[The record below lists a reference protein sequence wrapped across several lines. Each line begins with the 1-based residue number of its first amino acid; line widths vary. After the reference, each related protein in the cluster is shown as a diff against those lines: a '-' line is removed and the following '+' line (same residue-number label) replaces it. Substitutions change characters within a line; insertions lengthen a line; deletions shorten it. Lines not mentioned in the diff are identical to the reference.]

1 MRRLRFRLRTLMII
15 VAFVALIVTV
25 INQRVLLNR
34 AAAREQRYMAE
45 LAQNRAMAVA
55 AAVRAQAAFEQMS
68 ERLQQT
74 DAGMMKKD

>member
-34 AAAREQRYMAE
+34 AAART
-45 LAQNRAMAVA
+45 AVP
-55 AAVRAQAAFEQMS
+55 S
-68 ERLQQT
+68 
-74 DAGMMKKD
+74 